1 MGGDSVFIHWGVL
14 NGEKRKK
21 TGTGLYQGR
30 WRVREIFRWFRSVC
44 SGSVPEAVPNPE
56 RGSKSR
62 VMVKSNCS
70 VAVLRKEK
78 FFLYLENKVLRSI
91 EYSREI

>member
-1 MGGDSVFIHWGVL
+1 MGGNFVFIHWGVL
-14 NGEKRKK
+14 NGEKEKK

-30 WRVREIFRWFRSVC
+30 WRVREIFHWFGSVC
-44 SGSVPEAVPNPE
+44 SGSVLEAVPNPE

-70 VAVLRKEK
+70 VAVLRKK
-78 FFLYLENKVLRSI
+78 NFFLYPESKVLRSI
-91 EYSREI
+91 E